1 MANMNDTDPRGLDI
15 VLQTLYDS
23 ISGPAGATRDW
34 ARNDDLYA
42 PGARLMI
49 AHRGAD
55 GVVELETLTVEQF
68 RASRDPLFRSTDF
81 FEVEVGREV
90 AVHGAVAHVMSAYE
104 ARRTA
109 DGPAFAS
116 GHNSL
121 QLVFSAGRWWVLSCL
136 WEGHATSA
144 QLRSGSFVRLTG

>member
-1 MANMNDTDPRGLDI
+1 MKDADPSGIDALMTD
-15 VLQTLYDS
+15 LYES
-23 ISGPAGATRDW
+23 ISGAAGAPRDW
-34 ARNDDLYA
+34 ARNDAMYA
-42 PGARLMI
+42 PGALLVI
-49 AHRGAD
+49 AHPGAD
-55 GVVELETLTVEQF
+55 GVATLETLTAEQF
-68 RASRDPLFRSTDF
+68 RATRDPLFQSADF

-90 AVHGAVAHVMSAYE
+90 SVRGNIAHVFSAYE

-121 QLVFSAGRWWVLSCL
+121 ELVYSDGRWWVVMCL

-144 QLRSGSFVRLTG
+144 QLRTEHVVRLGGK